1 MATAS
6 TSYRLN
12 VDLKRRLAAQ
22 ASAEGITETALVTRM
37 LEEGLRTARFPGIVF
52 RDGPSGRRPGL
63 SGGPD
68 VVEVMV
74 GVKYAAGRGDAKVR
88 DAAEQM
94 SLPER
99 LIRLAI
105 DYASAY
111 PEEIEGRIARYEAAL
126 EEAKAMA
133 EQRARLLAS

>member
-1 MATAS
+1 
-6 TSYRLN
+6 
-12 VDLKRRLAAQ
+12 
-22 ASAEGITETALVTRM
+22 
-37 LEEGLRTARFPGIVF
+37 
-52 RDGPSGRRPGL
+52 
-63 SGGPD
+63 

-74 GVKYAAGRGDAKVR
+74 GVKYAVGRGDAKVR

-94 SLPER
+94 GLSER

-111 PEEIEGRIARYEAAL
+111 PEEIEERIARYEAAL
-126 EEAKAMA
+126 DEAKAMA